1 MAKQCDYVTVPSSWT
16 LSDTFNALQA
26 IFIKYR
32 EWEDAL
38 NEAVMTGAS
47 FDRLIELSLPVFNNT
62 MLVHD
67 SDFNIV
73 AFASPPNAQF
83 PNDFYSLLNESG
95 TFPSNFLEE
104 FMRQDSFLASFK
116 EKQPGYWFDE
126 AFKTVSSYINI
137 PLTDDYIVRISID
150 STNVPL
156 YSGDL
161 IKLKMLARAIRLFYS
176 SPATQGHQPLLRLD
190 VLLQDL
196 VESTRVEEEALG
208 KQMHLY
214 GWSYEDQ
221 YLCLKVQSSIPS
233 VDGYQLKSISE
244 RLQNLHAGSCAFPY
258 EDHVVLVQNLSHANL
273 TEAEFLEVFGR
284 SLEENGLRA
293 GASYSFGDLFSL
305 DKMQVQADIAL
316 HYGQFEGE
324 ARLCTFERATLR
336 YLVDNSERRLAVEY
350 LCPKPLLLLVHYD
363 KFHKTE
369 LVSTLQTFLENK
381 CSVSR
386 CCEKLFVHRST
397 LLYRIERV
405 QDITGID
412 LEDADTRLLYQLS
425 LRMLG
430 RRLGGLGAVREG
442 VQHIPHQRGL
452 IAQNVIGTAATVC
465 SARRAGSP
473 ARRTG
478 PRTARQGRPD
488 SRRPGRTR

>member
-26 IFIKYR
+26 IFVKYR

-369 LVSTLQTFLENK
+369 LRQHAADLPGEQMQREPLLREAVRTPQHAA
-381 CSVSR
+381 VP
-386 CCEKLFVHRST
+386 HRT
-397 LLYRIERV
+397 GPGHHGYRP
-405 QDITGID
+405 
-412 LEDADTRLLYQLS
+412 
-425 LRMLG
+425 
-430 RRLGGLGAVREG
+430 RRRRHAPALPAFAPHAGQAPGSLGAVREG